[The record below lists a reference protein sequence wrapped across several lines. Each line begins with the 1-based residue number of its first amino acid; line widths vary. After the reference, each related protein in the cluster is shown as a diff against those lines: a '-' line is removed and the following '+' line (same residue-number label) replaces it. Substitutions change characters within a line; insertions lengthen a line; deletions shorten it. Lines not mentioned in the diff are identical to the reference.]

1 MPASALHVATRNVD
15 ESATARPPIGELF
28 STCLAFVWRN
38 LRQLGVQDV
47 DLEDQSQEVFL
58 TAHRRY
64 EEWDGQ
70 HPRAWLYAIVRRCAS
85 AYRRRSHRRHE
96 SPVETLPERSDVRD
110 PSAHAE
116 LGFLFRVLDG
126 LDEEKQEVL
135 LLYEVEGMSMREIA
149 EAVQCPL
156 PTAYTRLYAARR
168 ELMHAVG
175 GVSK

>member
-1 MPASALHVATRNVD
+1 MPDAS
-15 ESATARPPIGELF
+15 ETASSRLPIGELF
-28 STCLAFVWRN
+28 STCLPFVWRN
-38 LRQLGVQDV
+38 LRQLGVQEA

-110 PSAHAE
+110 PSARAE
-116 LGFLFRVLDG
+116 LECLFRVLDG

-149 EAVQCPL
+149 EAVLCPL
-156 PTAYTRLYAARR
+156 NTAYTRLYAARR
-168 ELMHAVG
+168 ELLHAVEG
-175 GVSK
+175 ASR